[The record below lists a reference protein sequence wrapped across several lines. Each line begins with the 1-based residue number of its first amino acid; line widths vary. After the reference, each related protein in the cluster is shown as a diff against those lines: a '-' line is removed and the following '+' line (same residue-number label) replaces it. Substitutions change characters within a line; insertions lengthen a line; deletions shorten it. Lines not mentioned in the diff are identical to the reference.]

1 MVVVVVAVMVV
12 CVQCLKPVI
21 VAVHGACVGAGVDLI
36 CACDIRYC
44 TEDAWFQVKVCFIIV
59 ACRTDCTPVLK

>member
-1 MVVVVVAVMVV
+1 M
-12 CVQCLKPVI
+12 I

-44 TEDAWFQVKVCFIIV
+44 TEDAWFQVKVSSLLVRRELQLLECCISSV
-59 ACRTDCTPVLK
+59 YCVLTEFEIN